1 MCYIHNGQAKNIL
14 LRRWSSNDLLM
25 SLGTNEA
32 TSAQLFMRL
41 NLHVIGYIDWLSTDE
56 LGEQVF
62 VSIALTETSVRFYTL
77 QLNGT

>member
-41 NLHVIGYIDWLSTDE
+41 NLHVIGYIRHS
-56 LGEQVF
+56 
-62 VSIALTETSVRFYTL
+62 SSVI
-77 QLNGT
+77 G